1 MSVKS
6 IGLVNTTVGA
16 ESVDYNYPSIRLG
29 ESGQIIQVAETDI
42 FSNDALLANIQVLED
57 EITADNVIVDTL
69 SDSVGDLVDDI
80 VELQTNITAL
90 DTQQASLLTTLTNL
104 VSVIS
109 QLPDFEPTSLVVL
122 SNDPGL
128 ETNGDGDL
136 DNAYYFQP
144 NLGTEDYQSIFST
157 PSQGMSYSLDTS
169 PSSNLFLF
177 SWNVCLVYS
186 NPSNSGN
193 SDYMKKAGMLF
204 VTLRDGNNV
213 IYYQVKDGNA
223 QVGNSTLQEATISG
237 SGSAIV
243 SLPSGNQ
250 TFYPSIFVSSHNE
263 DGVDSDPI
271 KSATSWVY
279 TTAIINK
286 FSQDNDEYT
295 AFSLIKI

>member
-29 ESGQIIQVAETDI
+29 ESGQIIQVAETEVV
-42 FSNDALLANIQVLED
+42 SNDALLVKIQLLED
-57 EITADNVIVDTL
+57 EITADNVIVDAL

-109 QLPDFEPTSLVVL
+109 QLSDFEPTSLVVL
-122 SNDPGL
+122 SNDSGL

-144 NLGTEDYQSIFST
+144 NLGTEDYQAIFST

-177 SWNVCLVYS
+177 TWNVCLVYS

-223 QVGNSTLQEATISG
+223 QVGNSTLQEATIAG

>member
-6 IGLVNTTVGA
+6 IGLVNTTVGT

-29 ESGQIIQVAETDI
+29 ESGQIIQVAETEVL
-42 FSNDALLANIQVLED
+42 SNADLLTSIQVLED
-57 EITADNVIVDTL
+57 KITAENVIVDDL
-69 SDSVGDLVDDI
+69 SDSITTLNTNVTT
-80 VELQTNITAL
+80 LQTNITTL
-90 DTQQASLLTTLTNL
+90 VTLQASLLNTLTNL

-109 QLPDFEPTSLVVL
+109 QLPDFEPTSVIVL
-122 SNDPGL
+122 SNDSGL

-144 NLGTEDYQSIFST
+144 NLGTEDYQGIFST
-157 PSQGMSYSLDTS
+157 PSQGMSYSLDSS

-177 SWNVCLVYS
+177 TWNVCLVYS

-223 QVGNSTLQEATISG
+223 QVGNSTLQEATIAG

-243 SLPSGNQ
+243 SLPSGTQ

-286 FSQDNDEYT
+286 FSQDNDEYP